1 MKNEMN
7 ISLKERVD
15 ALEREI
21 NGEKLQAEM
30 LRKAK
35 QYRKDYRGYLR
46 NAEIT
51 DSLKVGK
58 ESEGGYLVP
67 DEMEEGLVEALEQN
81 NVIRKL
87 STVVST
93 NAPRKVDTY
102 VKGPTGYW
110 VDEGGPITF
119 SDAEFYQVVLDAHK
133 CGAMMGV
140 TEELLEDSGFDI
152 EKYIIEELGECVGD
166 KEEEAFVNGNGT
178 TMPRGFLLD
187 AEVGAEANEL
197 SGDALI
203 TLQSSV
209 RGKIGMNAVW
219 VMSEEAEQ
227 QLRKIKNFNGRP
239 LWQPDMT
246 KGAPDRIFGKPVY
259 VCKAM
264 PKVLPGNC
272 PIAYGDFSYYWIG
285 ERGKRSIKRLGERYA
300 DRGIVAYRYFH
311 RVDGKLIL
319 PDAIKTL
326 KIAA

>member
-30 LRKAK
+30 IRKAK
-35 QYRKDYRGYLR
+35 QYSTDYKGYLR

-51 DSLKVGK
+51 DALKVGK
-58 ESEGGYLVP
+58 DSEGGYLVP
-67 DEMEEGLVEALEQN
+67 DEMEDGLVEALEQN
-81 NVIRKL
+81 DVIRKL
-87 STVVST
+87 STVVNT
-93 NAPRKVDTY
+93 KGPRKVNTY
-102 VKGPTGYW
+102 VKGPAGYW

-152 EKYIIEELGECVGD
+152 EKYIIKQLGESVGEI
-166 KEEEAFVNGNGT
+166 EEEAFVNGNGISK
-178 TMPRGFLLD
+178 PRGFLLD
-187 AEVGAEANEL
+187 AEVGFETAELN
-197 SGDALI
+197 GDALVM
-203 TLQSSV
+203 LQSSIA
-209 RGKIGMNAVW
+209 GKFGKNAVW
-219 VMSEEAEQ
+219 VMSEEAEREI
-227 QLRKIKNFNGRP
+227 RKIKSYGGRP

-259 VCKAM
+259 VCKEM

-272 PIAYGDFSYYWIG
+272 PIAYGDFSFYWIG

-300 DRGIVAYRYFH
+300 ERGIIAYRYFH

-319 PDAIKTL
+319 PEAIKTL

>member
-1 MKNEMN
+1 MKTEMN
-7 ISLKERVD
+7 ISLQERVD

-35 QYRKDYRGYLR
+35 QYSNDYKEYLK

-58 ESEGGYLVP
+58 DSEGGYLVP

-87 STVVST
+87 STVINT
-93 NAPRKVDTY
+93 KGPRKVNTH
-102 VKGPTGYW
+102 VKGPIGYW

-119 SDAEFYQVVLDAHK
+119 SDAEFYQVVIDAHK
-133 CGAMMGV
+133 CGAMVGV
-140 TEELLEDSGFDI
+140 TEELLEDAGFDI
-152 EKYIIEELGECVGD
+152 EKYIINQLGEAVGE

-187 AEVGAEANEL
+187 AEVGFETTEL
-197 SGDALI
+197 SGDALVM
-203 TLQSSV
+203 LQSSV
-209 RGKIGMNAVW
+209 RGKFGKNAVW

-227 QLRKIKNFNGRP
+227 QLRKIKSYAGRP

-246 KGAPDRIFGKPVY
+246 EGAPKRIFGKPVY
-259 VCKAM
+259 VCKEM

-285 ERGKRSIKRLGERYA
+285 ERGNRSIKRLGERFA
-300 DRGIVAYRYFH
+300 DRGLIAYLYFH
-311 RVDGKLIL
+311 RVDGRLIL
-319 PDAIKTL
+319 PEAIKTL

>member
-7 ISLKERVD
+7 ISLKERVE

-30 LRKAK
+30 IRKAK
-35 QYRKDYRGYLR
+35 EYSKDYSGYLR

-51 DSLKVGK
+51 DALKVGK
-58 ESEGGYLVP
+58 DSEGGYLVP
-67 DEMEEGLVEALEQN
+67 DEMEDSLVEALEESS
-81 NVIRKL
+81 VIRSL
-87 STVVST
+87 SNVVST
-93 NAPRKVDTY
+93 KGPHMVDTF

-133 CGAMMGV
+133 VGVMIGV
-140 TEELLEDSGFDI
+140 TEELLEDSGFDV
-152 EKYIIEELGECVGD
+152 EKHIVKKMGQAVGEL
-166 KEEEAFVNGNGT
+166 EEEAFVNGNGT
-178 TMPRGFLLD
+178 NKPRGFLLD
-187 AEVGAEANEL
+187 AEVGTEANEL
-197 SGDALI
+197 SGDALVM
-203 TLQSSV
+203 LQSSV
-209 RGKIGMNAVW
+209 RGKFGKNAVW
-219 VMSEEAEQ
+219 VMSEEAERE
-227 QLRKIKNFNGRP
+227 LRKIKSYGGRP

-259 VCKAM
+259 VCKSM

-300 DRGIVAYRYFH
+300 DRGLVAYRYFH
-311 RVDGKLIL
+311 RVDGKLII
-319 PDAIKTL
+319 PEAIKTL